1 MFLFMR
7 RADQSAEIDNFLLA
21 HMRENIG
28 GFKMNKFLQV
38 TYAVSVA
45 LSQALVSYGQ
55 IRADQK
61 AVENMTDKQIKQLM
75 EGPSKA
81 PIGFGS

>member
-1 MFLFMR
+1 
-7 RADQSAEIDNFLLA
+7 
-21 HMRENIG
+21 
-28 GFKMNKFLQV
+28 MNNFLQV
-38 TYAVSVA
+38 TYAISVA

-61 AVENMTDKQIKQLM
+61 AVANMTDKQIKQLM

>member
-1 MFLFMR
+1 
-7 RADQSAEIDNFLLA
+7 
-21 HMRENIG
+21 
-28 GFKMNKFLQV
+28 MNKFLQV